1 MVRVSLLLKFNALA
15 VAAVVLATF
24 LAVAP
29 LRAAIIWTEGEAAVK
44 SDVKRHPWWYDKVD
58 KSQLSGGDMISNWSD
73 KPGNLEYSVLAP
85 KAGEYDFWVRANPIG
100 TKLSYQINGAAATEI
115 DLEQRSAREC
125 EHRRGRQTRL
135 AVPGLG
141 PCGKGD
147 AQARCEFR
155 LLPDA
160 QRQQ

>member
-58 KSQLSGGDMISNWSD
+58 KSQLSGGDIISNWSD
-73 KPGNLEYSVLAP
+73 KPGKIEYSVT
-85 KAGEYDFWVRANPIG
+85 RAEG
-100 TKLSYQINGAAATEI
+100 
-115 DLEQRSAREC
+115 
-125 EHRRGRQTRL
+125 RRI
-135 AVPGLG
+135 
-141 PCGKGD
+141 
-147 AQARCEFR
+147 
-155 LLPDA
+155 
-160 QRQQ
+160 